1 MKAFMRRV
9 DRFCYT
15 HPRFGIPNLIL
26 YLVIGSG
33 LVWLIGMMDRQGTLA
48 GLLVFSAEKIFTQGQ
63 VWRLITFVLVPD
75 DGGIFTLIALYF
87 YYFIGT
93 ILEQQWGTAKF
104 TIYYLCGMVFSIL
117 YGVLVWLISG
127 YDPMVSA
134 TYLNL
139 SMFLAFAT
147 LFPDNIVLVFF
158 IIPVKIKWL
167 AYIAAAG
174 IALSMLLLPWQLK
187 LLPLVAILNY
197 LLFFGNWLTARF
209 RPEKLQQQKKTVDF
223 KNAARQYARQQA
235 NKPYQRKCEVCG
247 ITDRDDPEMEFRFCS
262 RCAGYHCFCSN
273 HINSH
278 VHFKE

>member
-15 HPRFGIPNLIL
+15 HPQFGIPNLIL

-33 LVWLIGMMDRQGTLA
+33 LVWLIGMMDGQRTLT
-48 GLLVFSAEKIFTQGQ
+48 GLLAFSAEEIFTRGQ
-63 VWRLITFVLVPD
+63 IWRLLTFVLVPE
-75 DGGIFTLIALYF
+75 DGGIWTLLVLYF
-87 YYFIGT
+87 YYFIGS

-104 TIYYLCGMVFSIL
+104 TIYYLCGMAFSIL
-117 YGVLVWLISG
+117 YGVLFWLITG
-127 YDPMVSA
+127 YDPRISA

-147 LFPDNIVLVFF
+147 MFPDHIVLLFF
-158 IIPVKIKWL
+158 IIPIKIKWL
-167 AYIAAAG
+167 AYLSAAG
-174 IALSMLLLPWQLK
+174 IAISVLFLPWQLK

-197 LLFFGNWLTARF
+197 LLFFGSWLTAHF
-209 RPEKLQQQKKTVDF
+209 RPAKLQQQKKTVDF

-262 RCAGYHCFCSN
+262 RCAGYHCFCID